1 MKLLKGLINTPVE
14 LIKNVKIKNIFIF
27 CYITAIVAVLS
38 FVILSFATD
47 RILRA
52 TGLLQSETLT
62 FDDVMM
68 WEIIPTDNGKMFSF
82 SIDPQIHL
90 PEKEQL
96 ISSVE
101 LKMFLEEE
109 TGELAAYYKTS
120 GEEEY
125 SVANRVFGYKDD
137 EGVVFDF
144 GLKKVTSIRLDP
156 ASYVTVLGVFNG
168 VEINPQRSFAD
179 FFRISGATVYF
190 LALIPAMIAAVV
202 CTFKQVLV
210 NNEFF
215 TS

>member
-1 MKLLKGLINTPVE
+1 MSSLKIVRDKAINFIKTVEVKKLFAL
-14 LIKNVKIKNIFIF
+14 
-27 CYITAIVAVLS
+27 CYIIAVVALVMFVL
-38 FVILSFATD
+38 ISFATD

-62 FDDVMM
+62 FDDVVM
-68 WEIIPTDNGKMFSF
+68 WEIIPTDDGKMFSF
-82 SIDPQIHL
+82 SVDPQIHL

-101 LKMFLEEE
+101 LKMYLEEE
-109 TGELAAYYKTS
+109 TGELAAYYTT
-120 GEEEY
+120 ENEPEY
-125 SVANRVFGYKDD
+125 SVANRVFGYKDS

-168 VEINPQRSFAD
+168 VIVNPERSLID
-179 FFRISGATVYF
+179 FFRFSGATIYF
-190 LALIPAMIAAVV
+190 LALIPAMVV
-202 CTFKQVLV
+202 ALICTFKQILV
-210 NNEFF
+210 NNEVS